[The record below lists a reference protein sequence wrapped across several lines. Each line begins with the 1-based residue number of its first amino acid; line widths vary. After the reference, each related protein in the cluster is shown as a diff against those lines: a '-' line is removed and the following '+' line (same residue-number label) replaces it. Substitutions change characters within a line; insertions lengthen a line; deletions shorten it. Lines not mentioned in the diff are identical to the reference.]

1 MCTVLF
7 SGEKPIHTLYIM
19 KHCLF
24 FVFFHIML
32 ISSAQDYRS
41 SYWLESK
48 DEVKKKETAILLEEL
63 SKPNYVDE
71 IHYVQFDSG
80 YASHIYYVFRK
91 NQLIGVKTQKLR
103 LSGQNTKFNALEA
116 YKATFE
122 HYEELYGKE
131 KLRERNGQEQAIK
144 ILEIKL
150 ADRELFLT
158 VERNGNEYYLIENHF
173 RNSLYSSN

>member
-1 MCTVLF
+1 MHNVF
-7 SGEKPIHTLYIM
+7 PEEKPIHIQYIM

-24 FVFFHIML
+24 FVFFHIL
-32 ISSAQDYRS
+32 LTTSAQDYRNS
-41 SYWLESK
+41 NWMDSK
-48 DEVKKKETAILLEEL
+48 DQVKKKETAILLEEL

-80 YASHIYYVFRK
+80 YACHIYYVFRK

-116 YKATFE
+116 YKAAYE

-158 VERNGNEYYLIENHF
+158 IERNGGEYYLIENHF